1 MIAQNSGRTERRR
14 IALPENAILTKTL
27 TKNFGHFTAVDELN
41 VKVGKGE
48 LFGLL
53 GPNGAGKTTTVR
65 MLCTLI
71 EPTRGTANVV
81 GYDIREQA
89 AQVRRQIGVVSEGVS
104 LYKDLT
110 IEENLKLL
118 STLYEIPRSK
128 AEVRIREL
136 MDMFAFR
143 EKATRLVGA
152 LSSGWAKK
160 AMICAALLHE
170 PQVLFL
176 DEVTSG
182 LDPQSAIALQDFTKK
197 QCDGGVTVIW
207 TTHYMGEPE
216 KICNRIGIMFAG
228 RLVSVGTPDELKHSV
243 SEFSMV
249 EVETP
254 ALSKQQLEKLK
265 ATLKAM
271 KHVYQVNY
279 VDPKLQVSCERT
291 ETLAEEVAS
300 ALLEAGAK
308 IRSMNTKDP
317 TLEEAFIALTG
328 GEEEID
334 RFLES
339 GEQKA

>member
-1 MIAQNSGRTERRR
+1 MIDM
-14 IALPENAILTKTL
+14 PEVAILTKAL
-27 TKNFGHFTAVDELN
+27 TKTFGRFTAVDGLN
-41 VKVGKGE
+41 VDVRKGE

-65 MLCTLI
+65 LLCTLI
-71 EPTRGTANVV
+71 EATSGTASVV

-89 AQVRRQIGVVSEGVS
+89 AEVRRQIGVVSDGVS
-104 LYKDLT
+104 LYKDLS

-152 LSSGWAKK
+152 LSTGWAKK
-160 AMICAALLHE
+160 AMICAALLHR

-182 LDPQSAIALQDFTKK
+182 LDPQSAIALQEFTKK
-197 QCDGGVTVIW
+197 QCDEGVTVIW
-207 TTHYMGEPE
+207 TTHYMSEPE
-216 KICNRIGIMFAG
+216 KICDRVGIMFAG
-228 RLVSVGTPDELKHSV
+228 RLVQVGTPNELKHSV
-243 SEFSMV
+243 SELSMV

-254 ALSKQQLEKLK
+254 DLSKAQLDKVKIKLK
-265 ATLKAM
+265 IM
-271 KHVYQVNY
+271 KHVCNVKY
-279 VDPKLQVSCERT
+279 VDSKLLVSCERT
-291 ETLAEEVAS
+291 ETLAEEVAG
-300 ALLEAGAK
+300 ALLNVGAK
-308 IRSMNTKDP
+308 IRTINTKDP

-334 RFLES
+334 RFLE
-339 GEQKA
+339 GAGQKA

>member
-1 MIAQNSGRTERRR
+1 MPER
-14 IALPENAILTKTL
+14 AIVTQALTKR
-27 TKNFGHFTAVDELN
+27 FGHFTAVDELN
-41 VKVGKGE
+41 IGVEKGE

-71 EPTRGTANVV
+71 EPSHGTANIV

-89 AQVRRQIGVVSEGVS
+89 AEVRRQIGVVSEGVS

-118 STLYEIPRSK
+118 GTLYEIPRPK
-128 AEVRIREL
+128 AEARIREL

-182 LDPQSAIALQDFTKK
+182 LDPQSAIGLQDFTKQ
-197 QCDGGVTVIW
+197 QCDRGVTVIW

-216 KICNRIGIMFAG
+216 KICDRIGIMFAG
-228 RLVSVGTPDELKHSV
+228 RLVQVGTPDELKHSV
-243 SEFSMV
+243 SEFSTV

-254 ALSKQQLEKLK
+254 GLSKDQLEKLK
-265 ATLKAM
+265 SKLKGM
-271 KHVYQVNY
+271 RHVYQVNY
-279 VDPKLQVSCERT
+279 ADPKLQVSCERT

-300 ALLEAGAK
+300 ALLDVGAK

-317 TLEEAFIALTG
+317 TLEETFIALTG

-334 RFLES
+334 RFLEGS
-339 GEQKA
+339 EQRS

>member
-1 MIAQNSGRTERRR
+1 MPDE
-14 IALPENAILTKTL
+14 AIVTKAL
-27 TKNFGHFTAVDELN
+27 TKNFGRFTAVDGLN
-41 VKVGKGE
+41 VGVGKGE

-81 GYDIREQA
+81 GYDIHEQA
-89 AQVRRQIGVVSEGVS
+89 AEVRRQIGVVSEGVS

-118 STLYEIPRSK
+118 STLYEIPRHK

-152 LSSGWAKK
+152 LSTGWAKK
-160 AMICAALLHE
+160 AMICAALLHS

-197 QCDGGVTVIW
+197 QCEQGVTVIW

-216 KICNRIGIMFAG
+216 KICDRVGIMFAG
-228 RLVSVGTPDELKHSV
+228 RLVQVGTPNELKHSV
-243 SEFSMV
+243 SELSMV

-254 ALSKQQLEKLK
+254 DLSKAQLNKVRLKLK
-265 ATLKAM
+265 VM
-271 KHVYQVNY
+271 QHVCNVKY
-279 VDPKLQVSCERT
+279 VDSKLQVSCERT
-291 ETLAEEVAS
+291 ETLAEEVAA
-300 ALLEAGAK
+300 ALLDVGAK
-308 IRSMNTKDP
+308 IRTINTKDP

-334 RFLES
+334 RFLE
-339 GEQKA
+339 GAGKKA

>member
-1 MIAQNSGRTERRR
+1 M
-14 IALPENAILTKTL
+14 PEEAIVTKALTKI
-27 TKNFGHFTAVDELN
+27 FGRFTAVDGLN
-41 VKVGKGE
+41 IGVGKGE

-71 EPTRGTANVV
+71 EATRGTANVV
-81 GYDIREQA
+81 GYDIHKQA
-89 AQVRRQIGVVSEGVS
+89 AEVRRQIGVVSEGVS

-118 STLYEIPRSK
+118 STLYEIPRHK

-143 EKATRLVGA
+143 EKASRLVGA
-152 LSSGWAKK
+152 LSTGWAKK
-160 AMICAALLHE
+160 AMICAALLHS

-197 QCDGGVTVIW
+197 QCEQGVTVIW
-207 TTHYMGEPE
+207 TTHYMSEPE
-216 KICNRIGIMFAG
+216 KICDRVGIMFAG
-228 RLVSVGTPDELKHSV
+228 RLVQVGTPNELKHSV
-243 SEFSMV
+243 SELSMV

-254 ALSKQQLEKLK
+254 DLTKAQLDKVKLK
-265 ATLKAM
+265 LKVMA
-271 KHVYQVNY
+271 HVCNVKY
-279 VDPKLQVSCERT
+279 VDSKLQVSCERT
-291 ETLAEEVAS
+291 ETLAEEVAA
-300 ALLEAGAK
+300 ALLDVGAR
-308 IRSMNTKDP
+308 IRTINTKDP

-334 RFLES
+334 RFLE
-339 GEQKA
+339 GAGQKA

>member
-1 MIAQNSGRTERRR
+1 M
-14 IALPENAILTKTL
+14 PEHAIVTDAL

-41 VKVGKGE
+41 VGVKKGE

-71 EPTRGTANVV
+71 EPSRGTANVV
-81 GYDIREQA
+81 GYDIREHA
-89 AQVRRQIGVVSEGVS
+89 AEVRRQIGVVSDGVS

-110 IEENLKLL
+110 IEENLRLL
-118 STLYEIPRSK
+118 STLYEIPRPR
-128 AEVRIREL
+128 ADARIREL
-136 MDMFAFR
+136 MEMFAFR
-143 EKATRLVGA
+143 EKASRLVGA
-152 LSSGWAKK
+152 LSTGWAKK

-197 QCDGGVTVIW
+197 QCAQGVTVIW
-207 TTHYMGEPE
+207 TTHYMYEPE
-216 KICNRIGIMFAG
+216 KICDRVGIMFAG
-228 RLVSVGTPDELKHSV
+228 RLVRVGTPNELRHSV

-249 EVETP
+249 EAETP
-254 ALSKQQLEKLK
+254 GLSQGQLEKLK
-265 ATLKAM
+265 ASLKQLEN
-271 KHVYQVNY
+271 VYQVRY
-279 VDPKLQVSCERT
+279 KDPKLEVSCQRT
-291 ETLAEEVAS
+291 ETLAEEVAN
-300 ALLEAGAK
+300 ALLSVGAK

-339 GEQKA
+339 AEQKK